1 MESTDEKRRFPPPW
15 RAERTPHG
23 YAVTDANGVIVANV
37 FCRDDLHQARW
48 DDYRKHLTEDEARR
62 IANGITRL
70 PEFLMQRAGF
80 YTRGGG
86 DYRWKNSRPYHV
98 ALSDDYVRAHWDA
111 INTICEMNSIPFDP
125 TGQRIDRGGTWTVYE
140 FTFQLDAIQF
150 WDRFDGRWLRG
161 VEFVYPDRPK
171 DLPPLKEPPVKRRFR

>member
-1 MESTDEKRRFPPPW
+1 
-15 RAERTPHG
+15 
-23 YAVTDANGVIVANV
+23 VTDANGVIVANV